1 MNIHNP
7 LMIIDDSEQNQLREK
22 FNPDGSLLRQHQL
35 RMLEM
40 LQYIDDLCK
49 SNNINYWLSSG
60 TLLGAV
66 RHGGFIP
73 WDDDLD
79 VEMLRPDY
87 DRLIEIL
94 KKQKSSKYIIQ
105 TYDTDTKYVIP
116 FAKLRDLH
124 SSVVEENSPEYRYNG
139 CWVDI
144 FPLEKN
150 TMPCL
155 KFTVYIYYFFLA
167 PYGIIK
173 NRPMVLSKV
182 YKFIIYKLFF
192 KLIYR
197 INKILPLKKY
207 YHTCGVEFYKSRNL
221 KEIFPLQKI
230 KFEGQLFPAP
240 QKCDSYLSNIYGDYS
255 KIPSINKIETHNLKI
270 VFSNSI

>member
-1 MNIHNP
+1 
-7 LMIIDDSEQNQLREK
+7 MISDSEQNQLRQK

-40 LQYIDDLCK
+40 LKYLDDLCK
-49 SNNINYWLSSG
+49 SNNISYWLSSG

-87 DRLIEIL
+87 DRLIKIL
-94 KKQKSSKYIIQ
+94 KSQQSSKYIIQ
-105 TYDTDTKYVIP
+105 TNDTETKYVLA

-124 SSVVEENSPEYRYNG
+124 SLAVEKSAPEYRHNG
-139 CWVDI
+139 CWIDI

-150 TMPCL
+150 TLPCL
-155 KFTVYIYYFFLA
+155 KFSVCVYYFFLA

-173 NRPMVLSKV
+173 NRPILLSKV
-182 YKFIIYKLFF
+182 YKFIIYKLLFNW
-192 KLIYR
+192 IYH
-197 INKILPLKKY
+197 INKLLPLKKY
-207 YHTCGVEFYKSRNL
+207 YHTCGVEFYKGRDF
-221 KEIFPLQKI
+221 EDIFPLQKI
-230 KFEGQLFPAP
+230 KFEGGVFPSP
-240 QKCDSYLSNIYGDYS
+240 NNSDNYLRKIYGNYLN
-255 KIPSINKIETHNLKI
+255 IPSIDKIETHNLEI
-270 VFSNSI
+270 SL